1 MHTSSKLACLACVF
15 FAFVGC
21 SKHVMREHE
30 HALVVASPHPLVLI
44 IPIVENFENETGI
57 QVELVQGGTKEILKT
72 IQMHPDASP
81 YDLLWGG
88 SYASVLPSA
97 SLFESYISANELY
110 VQDAYKNS
118 EGFINRFSDVPSVIM
133 VNKKRLGSL
142 PMRGYSDLLDSR
154 LKGAIA
160 FCNPESSSSAWEH
173 VINMLYAMGDGNPD
187 DGWEYVE
194 KLCENLDGTLLAS
207 SSAVYEGVADGQ
219 FAVGLTFEE
228 GGANFAEHDSNIAL
242 VYMKEGVVF
251 TPDGVY
257 MPKKIQHRDNA
268 IKFIDY
274 VTGSDV
280 QNYISK
286 HMNRRSVRDDILPRN
301 LLPEKSSVKCI
312 PVDYA
317 YATLHQAEWVRTFL
331 DIFENGRQRYE

>member
-1 MHTSSKLACLACVF
+1 MRNGSKLTCLACAF

-21 SKHVMREHE
+21 SKHVVRENE
-30 HALVVASPHPLVLI
+30 NALVIASPHPLVLI

-57 QVELVQGGTKEILKT
+57 RVELIQGGTKEILKT
-72 IQMHPDASP
+72 IQMYPDASP

-88 SYASVLPSA
+88 SYASILPAA
-97 SLFESYISANELY
+97 SLFDSYVSANEAY
-110 VQDAYKNS
+110 IRNEYKNS

-133 VNKKRLGSL
+133 INKKRLGSL
-142 PMRGYSDLLDSR
+142 HVRGYSDLLDPR

-173 VINMLYAMGDGNPD
+173 VINMLYAMGNGNPD

-194 KLCENLDGTLLAS
+194 KLCDNLDGVLLAS

-228 GGANFAEHDSNIAL
+228 GGANFAEHDSNVAL
-242 VYMKEGVVF
+242 VYMEEGVVF
-251 TPDGVY
+251 TPDGIY
-257 MPKKIQHRDNA
+257 MPKKIQHRVNA
-268 IKFIDY
+268 VKFIDY
-274 VTGSDV
+274 VTGLDV

-286 HMNRRSVRDDILPRN
+286 QMNRRSVRDDISPRN
-301 LLPEKSSVKCI
+301 LLPEKSKVNCI
-312 PVDYA
+312 SVDYA
-317 YATLHQAEWVRTFL
+317 YATSHQSEWVHTFL
-331 DIFENGRQRYE
+331 DIFENGRHSHE